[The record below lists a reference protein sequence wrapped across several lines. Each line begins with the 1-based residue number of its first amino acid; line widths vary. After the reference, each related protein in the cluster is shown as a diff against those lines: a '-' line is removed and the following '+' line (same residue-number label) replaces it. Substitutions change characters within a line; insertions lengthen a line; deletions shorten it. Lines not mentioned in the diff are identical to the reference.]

1 MSKMKLQLTCA
12 NIPGAMD
19 RLNRW
24 GITVYDYETVDEI
37 TAVFSI
43 DTTLYTKMPDLSRY
57 GCRVQIL
64 QDRRIS
70 CRDIWKRRWVLMI
83 GIAAMLFLTF
93 YIPTKVLFFRVEGAA
108 SVPEKL
114 ILEKAEVC
122 GLRFGASRREV
133 RSERVKNQLLQLLPQ
148 LQWAGINTQGCV
160 AVISVEERQP
170 EESEQL
176 TFEGVGNI
184 VCARDGVIQSVT
196 VLQGSSRCKPGQA
209 VRKGEILISG
219 YTDCN
224 GIIRAEAAQGEVYAM
239 TNRVIHAIAP
249 HKRAQKGS
257 IISEERKYS
266 ILIGKKRINLYKDS
280 GILGTTCDKMYS
292 YSYVTLPGGFQLPLA
307 LIREKWITW
316 QPEAAETN
324 ETETETLLTS
334 FSEDYLL
341 SQMVSGQILDSD
353 VLFTHREDHSVLSG
367 SYACSEMI
375 GQILYEERFQEYGE
389 NN

>member
-1 MSKMKLQLTCA
+1 MSQIKLQLT
-12 NIPGAMD
+12 GAD
-19 RLNRW
+19 IGQGVTRLNKW
-24 GITVYDYETVDEI
+24 GITVYDWQQVDEI
-37 TAVFSI
+37 TAVISVKTS
-43 DTTLYTKMPDLSRY
+43 DYEKTAQLVRY
-57 GCRVQIL
+57 GFQVKILRDPRVAYISIIQQRWIL
-64 QDRRIS
+64 IFG
-70 CRDIWKRRWVLMI
+70 IVFLLVLS
-83 GIAAMLFLTF
+83 AYL
-93 YIPTKVLFFRVEGAA
+93 PTRVFFFQVEGNHLL
-108 SVPEKL
+108 PEKL
-114 ILEKAEVC
+114 ILEKAEDC
-122 GLRFGASRREV
+122 GIYFGAVRKNL
-133 RSERVKNQLLQLLPQ
+133 RSEQVKNQLLQLLPQ

-160 AVISVEERQP
+160 AVISVKERQP
-170 EESEQL
+170 EETEQL

-184 VCARDGVIQSVT
+184 VSARDGVIQSVT
-196 VLQGSSRCKPGQA
+196 VLQGSSHCKPGQA

-239 TNRVIHAIAP
+239 TNRVIHAVTP
-249 HKRAQKGS
+249 HNRAQKGS

-266 ILIGKKRINLYKDS
+266 IQIGKKRINLYKDS

-316 QPEAAETN
+316 QPEAAKTSEA
-324 ETETETLLTS
+324 ETETLLTS

-375 GQILYEERFQEYGE
+375 GQILYEEHFQEYGE

>member
-1 MSKMKLQLTCA
+1 MSQIKLQLT
-12 NIPGAMD
+12 GAD
-19 RLNRW
+19 IGQGVTRLNKW
-24 GITVYDYETVDEI
+24 GITVYDWQQVDEI
-37 TAVFSI
+37 TAVISVKTS
-43 DTTLYTKMPDLSRY
+43 DYEKTAQLVRY
-57 GCRVQIL
+57 GFQVKILRDPRVAY
-64 QDRRIS
+64 IS
-70 CRDIWKRRWVLMI
+70 IIQRRWILIFGIVFLLVLS
-83 GIAAMLFLTF
+83 AYL
-93 YIPTKVLFFRVEGAA
+93 PTRVFFFQVEGNHLL
-108 SVPEKL
+108 PEKL
-114 ILEKAEVC
+114 ILEKAEEC
-122 GLRFGASRREV
+122 GIYFGAVRKNL
-133 RSERVKNQLLQLLPQ
+133 RSEQAKNQLLQLLPQ

-160 AVISVEERQP
+160 AVISVKERQP
-170 EESEQL
+170 EETEQL

-239 TNRVIHAIAP
+239 TNRVIHAVTP
-249 HKRAQKGS
+249 HNRAQKGS

-266 ILIGKKRINLYKDS
+266 IQIGKKRINLYKDS

-316 QPEAAETN
+316 QPEAAETS
-324 ETETETLLTS
+324 EAETETLLKS

>member
-1 MSKMKLQLTCA
+1 MSQIKLQLT
-12 NIPGAMD
+12 GAD
-19 RLNRW
+19 IRHGVSRLNKW
-24 GITVYDYETVDEI
+24 GITVYDWELVDEI
-37 TAVFSI
+37 TAVISVKTSDYEKTAQLSKYGFRVKILRDPRVTYTSIIRQRGILIFSI
-43 DTTLYTKMPDLSRY
+43 VFLL
-57 GCRVQIL
+57 IL
-64 QDRRIS
+64 T
-70 CRDIWKRRWVLMI
+70 VYL
-83 GIAAMLFLTF
+83 
-93 YIPTKVLFFRVEGAA
+93 PTRVLFFRVEGNRLL
-108 SVPEKL
+108 PEKI
-114 ILEKAEVC
+114 ILEKAEEC
-122 GLRFGASRREV
+122 GIYFGTIRKDV
-133 RSERVKNQLLQLLPQ
+133 RSEQVKNQLLQLLPQ

-160 AVISVEERQP
+160 AVISVEERLP

-196 VLQGSSRCKPGQA
+196 VLQGSSCCKPGQA

-224 GIIRAEAAQGEVYAM
+224 GIIRAEAAKGEVYAM
-239 TNRVIHAIAP
+239 TNRVIRAVAP
-249 HKRAQKGS
+249 HNGVQKGS

-280 GILGTTCDKMYS
+280 GILGITCDKMYS

-307 LIREKWITW
+307 LICEKWITR
-316 QPEAAETN
+316 QPEDAEASAA
-324 ETETETLLTS
+324 ETETLLTS

-341 SQMVSGQILDSD
+341 SQMVSGQILHSD

>member
-37 TAVFSI
+37 TAVFSM
-43 DTTLYTKMPDLSRY
+43 DTSLYTKMPDLSRY

-64 QDRRIS
+64 HDRRIS
-70 CRDIWKRRWVLMI
+70 CRDIWKRRWVFMI
-83 GIAAMLFLTF
+83 GIALMLFLTL

-108 SVPEKL
+108 AVPEKL

-160 AVISVEERQP
+160 AVISVQERQP
-170 EESEQL
+170 EKNINAC
-176 TFEGVGNI
+176 TGIGNI
-184 VCARDGVIQSVT
+184 VSSRDGIIQSVT
-196 VLQGSSRCKPGQA
+196 VLQGSGQCKPGQA
-209 VRKGEILISG
+209 VRKGEVLISG
-219 YTDCN
+219 YTDC
-224 GIIRAEAAQGEVYAM
+224 GYSIRAEMPMGEIYAL
-239 TNRVIHAIAP
+239 TNRTVTAITPRNALR
-249 HKRAQKGS
+249 KSQ
-257 IISEERKYS
+257 IITDERKYAL
-266 ILIGKKRINLYKDS
+266 LIGKKRINFYKDS
-280 GILGTTCDKMYS
+280 GILDGTCDKMYL

-307 LIREKWITW
+307 LIQERCIIW
-316 QPEAAETN
+316 
-324 ETETETLLTS
+324 ETEPNTLEEEQ
-334 FSEDYLL
+334 SEMLLQLFAADYLR
-341 SQMVSGQILDSD
+341 SQMVAGQILSSD
-353 VLFTHREDHSVLSG
+353 QSVDHQVGHSVLFG

-375 GQILYEERFQEYGE
+375 GQILYEERFQSNGE

>member
-43 DTTLYTKMPDLSRY
+43 DTSLYTKMPDLSRY

-70 CRDIWKRRWVLMI
+70 CWDIWKRRWVLMI
-83 GIAAMLFLTF
+83 GIAAMIFLTF

-122 GLRFGASRREV
+122 GLHFGASRREV

-160 AVISVEERQP
+160 AVISVQERQP
-170 EESEQL
+170 EKDKNSCK
-176 TFEGVGNI
+176 GIGNI
-184 VCARDGVIQSVT
+184 VSSRDGIIQSVT
-196 VLQGSSRCKPGQA
+196 VLQGSGQCKPGQA
-209 VRKGEILISG
+209 VQKGEVLISG
-219 YTDCN
+219 YTDC
-224 GIIRAEAAQGEVYAM
+224 GYSIRAEMPIGEIYAL
-239 TNRVIHAIAP
+239 TNRTVTAITP
-249 HKRAQKGS
+249 RNTLRKSR
-257 IISEERKYS
+257 IITDERKYAL
-266 ILIGKKRINLYKDS
+266 LIGKKRINFYKDS
-280 GILGTTCDKMYS
+280 GILDGTCDKMYL
-292 YSYVTLPGGFQLPLA
+292 YSYVTLPGGFQLPVA
-307 LIREKWITW
+307 LIQERWIRW
-316 QPEAAETN
+316 EAEPNKLAE
-324 ETETETLLTS
+324 EPSEVLLNR
-334 FSEDYLL
+334 FSADYLR
-341 SQMVSGQILDSD
+341 SQMVAGQILSSEQLTDHGEDYS
-353 VLFTHREDHSVLSG
+353 VLFG
-367 SYACSEMI
+367 SYSCSEMI
-375 GQILYEERFQEYGE
+375 GQILYEERFQSNGE